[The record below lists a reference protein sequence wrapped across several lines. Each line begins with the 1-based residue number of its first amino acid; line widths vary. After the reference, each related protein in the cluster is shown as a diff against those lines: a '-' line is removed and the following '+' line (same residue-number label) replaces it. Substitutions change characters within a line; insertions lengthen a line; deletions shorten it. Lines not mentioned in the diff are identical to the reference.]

1 MLQAIHGMREGFFNL
16 SAFNL
21 SATVS
26 GFVKG
31 QLDEAQAA
39 IDDWRSDMRLARR
52 RQAGSRKAEGQVHEP
67 QELVAWQRQARAV
80 SGIGAQAMQRVRRV
94 RLRVT

>member
-1 MLQAIHGMREGFFNL
+1 MQAIHGMREGFFNL

-39 IDDWRSDMRLARR
+39 IDDWRSDMRLAERLGGGGGWR
-52 RQAGSRKAEGQVHEP
+52 GAAKR
-67 QELVAWQRQARAV
+67 ARAK
-80 SGIGAQAMQRVRRV
+80 
-94 RLRVT
+94 LRAKYTNLKSWWRGNDKLEL